1 MWLKETWA
9 MTLIQPVAGKES
21 WYTEVRLVCN
31 FPAFF
36 FVPRIFVTD
45 FWKYFPIFR
54 PANLR
59 KKSQILYQMSPE
71 WTEDSMARTVLQI
84 FCGNESFQQLP
95 LSFLPRLCLEFP
107 ITWSQSPQTIT
118 KVALVLFLPFSVP
131 VSELWLADLW
141 CCVHL

>member
-1 MWLKETWA
+1 

-31 FPAFF
+31 FPAFFF

-71 WTEDSMARTVLQI
+71 
-84 FCGNESFQQLP
+84 
-95 LSFLPRLCLEFP
+95 
-107 ITWSQSPQTIT
+107 
-118 KVALVLFLPFSVP
+118 
-131 VSELWLADLW
+131 
-141 CCVHL
+141 